1 MNSNRKSY
9 SWQRVNCSYEKGLYM
24 RIERVES
31 LDKRK
36 CKVFT
41 DEDFAFLL
49 YNGELEKYGVCEGA
63 VLEERTERELL
74 DLLSRR
80 AHERALNLLKVQDR
94 TEGEMCRRLFQD
106 GYPDSIVQE
115 TIGFLQEYHF
125 VDDARYA
132 ANYLQVHGKRKSQ
145 AELKLYLQRKG
156 ISREII
162 REQLEE
168 TEHDSGGHIDFI
180 IREAVALGADP
191 IRAIKMGTLH
201 TAEYFGL
208 KKRGAVAPGYRADLT
223 VLNNLRDFQVLRVY
237 KDGKLAAENGKVI
250 FEKAAETPE
259 WEAEIKKRVFHSF
272 HCRPIQSSDLAL
284 TKKENQIRVIDLVSH
299 ELITKERIE
308 NWTEL
313 PGLAAGV
320 NPEKDVVKLVAMERH
335 EGNGHIGI
343 GFLGNYGL
351 KKGAVAT
358 SVGHDSHN
366 LVIAGV
372 TDEDIAAAGNR
383 VVENEGGL
391 AIAVDGK
398 VVLDL
403 PLKIAGLMSELPVEE
418 VDRRLEA
425 MKSLSQELGVHE
437 DVDAFMTLAF
447 VSLPVIPKLRLNTY
461 GVIDAEKQQ
470 IVDVFYSI

>member
-49 YNGELEKYGVCEGA
+49 YNGDLEKYGVCAGA
-63 VLEERTERELL
+63 CLEERTEGELL

-168 TEHDSGGHIDFI
+168 TEHDSG
-180 IREAVALGADP
+180 EA
-191 IRAIKMGTLH
+191 
-201 TAEYFGL
+201 
-208 KKRGAVAPGYRADLT
+208 
-223 VLNNLRDFQVLRVY
+223 
-237 KDGKLAAENGKVI
+237 
-250 FEKAAETPE
+250 
-259 WEAEIKKRVFHSF
+259 
-272 HCRPIQSSDLAL
+272 
-284 TKKENQIRVIDLVSH
+284 IRVLLEKKHYKAGETAPEEEKKIIAYLMRRGFSWEDIRR
-299 ELITKERIE
+299 EMKERE
-308 NWTEL
+308 
-313 PGLAAGV
+313 
-320 NPEKDVVKLVAMERH
+320 
-335 EGNGHIGI
+335 
-343 GFLGNYGL
+343 
-351 KKGAVAT
+351 
-358 SVGHDSHN
+358 
-366 LVIAGV
+366 
-372 TDEDIAAAGNR
+372 
-383 VVENEGGL
+383 
-391 AIAVDGK
+391 
-398 VVLDL
+398 
-403 PLKIAGLMSELPVEE
+403 
-418 VDRRLEA
+418 
-425 MKSLSQELGVHE
+425 
-437 DVDAFMTLAF
+437 DAF
-447 VSLPVIPKLRLNTY
+447 S
-461 GVIDAEKQQ
+461 
-470 IVDVFYSI
+470 